1 MTLPARVVPSAPS
14 LWAPDADTVHL
25 VVGDERRGLQRGP
38 DGWWRSTGA
47 PLPADSDYAFSID
60 GGPPRPDPRAPRLPA
75 GVHGPARTVDH
86 AAFAWGDQGW
96 TPPRLADGLVYE
108 LHVGTFSTDG
118 TFDGVVERLDH
129 LVDLGVT
136 HLELMPVHS
145 FPGQRGWGYD
155 VAGLFAPHEPYGGP
169 DGLKRLVDACH
180 RRGLAVLLDVVWNHL
195 GPEGNYLG
203 ESGPYVTD
211 RFRTPWG
218 GAVNLGERGADEVR
232 RFIVDNALMWLRDYH
247 LDGLRIDAVHAF
259 VDLTAVHLLEEL
271 AAEVRQLETE
281 LGRPVV
287 LIAES
292 DLNDP
297 RLLRDPSV
305 GGYGLH
311 AQWSDDLHHAIH
323 VTLTGERAGY
333 YEDFVGLAD
342 LASALGRAFVYEGQ
356 HSVHRGRRHGRPAD
370 GLPMDRFL
378 GYAQNHDQV
387 GNRAVGERLVHLAG
401 ERAARVAAALVLAG
415 PFVPLLFAGEE
426 WGASTPFLF
435 FTDYGDPVLWD
446 AVREGRRREFAAFGW
461 APEAVPDP
469 QDPATF
475 EASRLI
481 WDELDREPHAGLLAW
496 HRTLV
501 RLRRERPDL
510 RDPGRPVV
518 RADAAIGTL
527 LVERPA
533 ATLAANVGQHE
544 RTLRLS
550 AGAHELL
557 AASDPAATHLTGRDL
572 RLAPMSVAILDRAPG
587 PGGHV

>member
-1 MTLPARVVPSAPS
+1 
-14 LWAPDADTVHL
+14 
-25 VVGDERRGLQRGP
+25 
-38 DGWWRSTGA
+38 
-47 PLPADSDYAFSID
+47 
-60 GGPPRPDPRAPRLPA
+60 
-75 GVHGPARTVDH
+75 
-86 AAFAWGDQGW
+86 
-96 TPPRLADGLVYE
+96 
-108 LHVGTFSTDG
+108 
-118 TFDGVVERLDH
+118 
-129 LVDLGVT
+129 
-136 HLELMPVHS
+136 
-145 FPGQRGWGYD
+145 
-155 VAGLFAPHEPYGGP
+155 
-169 DGLKRLVDACH
+169 
-180 RRGLAVLLDVVWNHL
+180 
-195 GPEGNYLG
+195 
-203 ESGPYVTD
+203 
-211 RFRTPWG
+211 
-218 GAVNLGERGADEVR
+218 
-232 RFIVDNALMWLRDYH
+232 
-247 LDGLRIDAVHAF
+247 
-259 VDLTAVHLLEEL
+259 
-271 AAEVRQLETE
+271 
-281 LGRPVV
+281 
-287 LIAES
+287 
-292 DLNDP
+292 
-297 RLLRDPSV
+297 
-305 GGYGLH
+305 
-311 AQWSDDLHHAIH
+311 
-323 VTLTGERAGY
+323 
-333 YEDFVGLAD
+333 
-342 LASALGRAFVYEGQ
+342 
-356 HSVHRGRRHGRPAD
+356 
-370 GLPMDRFL
+370 MDRFL